1 MEGKESFI
9 SLFFKG
15 ILIGVANMIAGI
27 SGGTIAF
34 ITGVYEKMVKSL
46 ANLTKKFGPN
56 FGYLIQIFLG
66 VGVGFIGASRVL
78 DIAFSHIILEMICLF
93 SGILLG
99 GIWNDKDEYRSIIK
113 SGKKKPYIIAF
124 LIAFGAIMLLTLVNQ
139 LLLTSDLEGITQRN
153 DERWNDVT
161 LMQMGI
167 LFFAIIFG
175 ATAMI
180 FPGISGSLCFMVFG
194 IYYPVLNAMSDVTNF
209 SKYQDPGFTLNLLKI
224 MIPLI
229 VGGALSLIFISKPIN
244 RAFER
249 HRDIC
254 MYLIFGFL
262 VASIISMFIL
272 NFHDIE
278 IQFTW
283 WHLLLALLV
292 FLPIGFFSS
301 VLLHIS
307 KLKVQKR
314 REEKH
319 ALKTEIE
326 TVKQEIET
334 EKEEDNEKEDFE

>member
-1 MEGKESFI
+1 MENKENFF

-15 ILIGVANMIAGI
+15 ILIGAANMIAGI

-66 VGVGFIGASRVL
+66 VGVGFVGASRVL

-99 GIWNDKDEYRSIIK
+99 GIWNDKEEYKTIYK
-113 SGKKKPYIIAF
+113 TGKKRTYIISF
-124 LIAFGAIMLLTLVNQ
+124 LIAFGAIMLLTIINQ
-139 LLLTSDLEGITQRN
+139 LLISSDLEGITQRN

-161 LMQMGI
+161 ILQMVI
-167 LFFAIIFG
+167 LFFAIAFG

-194 IYYPVLNAMSDVTNF
+194 IYYPVLNAMSDITNF
-209 SKYQDPGFTLNLLKI
+209 SKYQDPGFAFNLIKI

-262 VASIISMFIL
+262 IASIISMFIL

-292 FLPIGFFSS
+292 FLPAGFFAS
-301 VLLHIS
+301 VLLHLS
-307 KLKVQKR
+307 KLKVQKK
-314 REEKH
+314 REEKLAH
-319 ALKTEIE
+319 KKELVGVQEETE
-326 TVKQEIET
+326 VEIET
-334 EKEEDNEKEDFE
+334 EDVSK

>member
-1 MEGKESFI
+1 MENKENFF

-66 VGVGFIGASRVL
+66 VGVGFVGASRVL

-99 GIWNDKDEYRSIIK
+99 GIWNDKEEYKTIYK
-113 SGKKKPYIIAF
+113 TGKKRTYIISF
-124 LIAFGAIMLLTLVNQ
+124 LIAFGAIMLLTIINQ
-139 LLLTSDLEGITQRN
+139 LLISSDLEGITQRN

-161 LMQMGI
+161 ILQMVI
-167 LFFAIIFG
+167 LFFAIAFG

-194 IYYPVLNAMSDVTNF
+194 IYYPVLNAMSDITNF
-209 SKYQDPGFTLNLLKI
+209 SKYQDPGFAFNLIKI

-262 VASIISMFIL
+262 IASIISMFIL

-292 FLPIGFFSS
+292 FLPAGFFAS
-301 VLLHIS
+301 VLLHLS
-307 KLKVQKR
+307 KLKVQKK
-314 REEKH
+314 REEKLAH
-319 ALKTEIE
+319 KKEL
-326 TVKQEIET
+326 VGVQEEAEVET
-334 EKEEDNEKEDFE
+334 ETEEVN

>member
-1 MEGKESFI
+1 MENKENFF

-15 ILIGVANMIAGI
+15 ILIGIANMIAGI

-66 VGVGFIGASRVL
+66 VGVGFVGASRVL

-99 GIWNDKDEYRSIIK
+99 GIWNDKEEYKTIYNT
-113 SGKKKPYIIAF
+113 GKKRTYIISF
-124 LIAFGAIMLLTLVNQ
+124 LIAFGAIMLLTIINQ
-139 LLLTSDLEGITQRN
+139 LLISSDLEGITQRN

-161 LMQMGI
+161 ILQMVI
-167 LFFAIIFG
+167 LFFAIAFG

-194 IYYPVLNAMSDVTNF
+194 IYYPVLNAMSDITNI
-209 SKYQDPGFTLNLLKI
+209 SKYQDPGFAFNLIKI

-244 RAFER
+244 KAFEK

-262 VASIISMFIL
+262 IASIISMFIL

-292 FLPIGFFSS
+292 FLPAGFFAS
-301 VLLHIS
+301 VLLHLS
-307 KLKVQKR
+307 KLKVQKK
-314 REEKH
+314 REEKLAH
-319 ALKTEIE
+319 EELAGAQEETE
-326 TVKQEIET
+326 VEIET
-334 EKEEDNEKEDFE
+334 EDVSK

>member
-1 MEGKESFI
+1 MENKENFF

-66 VGVGFIGASRVL
+66 VGVGFVGASRVL

-99 GIWNDKDEYRSIIK
+99 GIWNDKEEYKTIYK
-113 SGKKKPYIIAF
+113 TGKKRTYIISF
-124 LIAFGAIMLLTLVNQ
+124 LIAFGAIMLLTIINQ
-139 LLLTSDLEGITQRN
+139 LLISSDLEGITQRN

-161 LMQMGI
+161 ILQMVI
-167 LFFAIIFG
+167 LFFAIAFG

-194 IYYPVLNAMSDVTNF
+194 IYYPVLNAMSDITNF
-209 SKYQDPGFTLNLLKI
+209 SKYQDPGFAFNLIKI

-244 RAFER
+244 KAFEK

-262 VASIISMFIL
+262 IASIISMFIL
-272 NFHDIE
+272 NFHDIQ

-292 FLPIGFFSS
+292 FLPAGFFAS
-301 VLLHIS
+301 VLLHLS
-307 KLKVQKR
+307 KLKVQKK

-319 ALKTEIE
+319 AHEEELVSAEE
-326 TVKQEIET
+326 ET
-334 EKEEDNEKEDFE
+334 EVETEAKEVSE

>member
-1 MEGKESFI
+1 MQEKEGFI

-15 ILIGVANMIAGI
+15 ILIGIANMIAGI

-34 ITGVYEKMVKSL
+34 ITGVYEKIVKSL

-66 VGVGFIGASRVL
+66 VGVGFVGASRVL
-78 DIAFSHIILEMICLF
+78 DIAFSHIILEMICIF

-99 GIWNDKDEYRSIIK
+99 GIWNDKEEYKTIYRT
-113 SGKKKPYIIAF
+113 GNKKTYIISF
-124 LIAFGAIMLLTLVNQ
+124 LIAFGAIMLLTLINQ
-139 LLLTSDLEGITQRN
+139 LLTESDLEGITQRN

-161 LMQMGI
+161 IMQMGI

-194 IYYPVLNAMSDVTNF
+194 IYYPVLNAMSDITNI
-209 SKYQDPGFTLNLLKI
+209 SKYQDPGFAFNLIKI

-244 RAFER
+244 KAFEK

-262 VASIISMFIL
+262 IASIISMFIL
-272 NFHDIE
+272 NFHDIQ

-283 WHLLLALLV
+283 WHLLLALFV
-292 FLPIGFFSS
+292 FLPTGFFAS
-301 VLLHIS
+301 VLLHLS

-319 ALKTEIE
+319 A
-326 TVKQEIET
+326 Q
-334 EKEEDNEKEDFE
+334 KEELEVKAQEDTETQEVSE

>member
-1 MEGKESFI
+1 MENKENFF

-66 VGVGFIGASRVL
+66 VGVGFVGASRVL

-99 GIWNDKDEYRSIIK
+99 GIWNDKEEYKTIFK
-113 SGKKKPYIIAF
+113 TGKKRTYIISF
-124 LIAFGAIMLLTLVNQ
+124 LIAFGAIMLLTIINQ
-139 LLLTSDLEGITQRN
+139 LLISSDLEGITQRN

-161 LMQMGI
+161 ILQMVI
-167 LFFAIIFG
+167 LFFAIAFG

-194 IYYPVLNAMSDVTNF
+194 IYYPVLNAMSDITNF
-209 SKYQDPGFTLNLLKI
+209 SKYQDPGFAFNLIKI

-244 RAFER
+244 KAFEK

-262 VASIISMFIL
+262 IASIISMFIL
-272 NFHDIE
+272 NFHDIQ

-292 FLPIGFFSS
+292 FLPAGFFAS
-301 VLLHIS
+301 VLLHLS
-307 KLKVQKR
+307 KLKVQKK

-319 ALKTEIE
+319 AHEEELVSAEEETE
-326 TVKQEIET
+326 VEIET
-334 EKEEDNEKEDFE
+334 EDVSK

>member
-1 MEGKESFI
+1 MENKENFF

-66 VGVGFIGASRVL
+66 VGVGFVGASRVL

-99 GIWNDKDEYRSIIK
+99 GIWNDKEEYKTIYK
-113 SGKKKPYIIAF
+113 TGKKRTYIISF
-124 LIAFGAIMLLTLVNQ
+124 LIAFGAIMLLTIINQ
-139 LLLTSDLEGITQRN
+139 LLISSDLEGITQRN

-161 LMQMGI
+161 ILQMVI
-167 LFFAIIFG
+167 LFFAIAFG

-194 IYYPVLNAMSDVTNF
+194 IYYPVLNAMSDITNF
-209 SKYQDPGFTLNLLKI
+209 SKYQDPGFAFNLIKI

-244 RAFER
+244 KAFEK

-262 VASIISMFIL
+262 IASIISMFIL
-272 NFHDIE
+272 NFHDIQ

-283 WHLLLALLV
+283 WHLLLAIIV
-292 FLPIGFFSS
+292 FLPAGFFAS
-301 VLLHIS
+301 VLLHLS
-307 KLKVQKR
+307 KLKVQKK

-319 ALKTEIE
+319 AHEEELVSVEEETE
-326 TVKQEIET
+326 VEIET
-334 EKEEDNEKEDFE
+334 EDVSK

>member
-1 MEGKESFI
+1 MENKENFF

-66 VGVGFIGASRVL
+66 VGVGFVGASRVL

-99 GIWNDKDEYRSIIK
+99 GIWNDKEEYKTIYK
-113 SGKKKPYIIAF
+113 TGKKKTYIISF

-139 LLLTSDLEGITQRN
+139 LLTTSDLEGITQRN
-153 DERWNDVT
+153 DERWDDVN

-194 IYYPVLNAMSDVTNF
+194 IYYPVLNAMSDITNF
-209 SKYQDPGFTLNLLKI
+209 SKYQDPGFAFNLIKI

-244 RAFER
+244 KAFEK

-262 VASIISMFIL
+262 IASIISMFIL

-292 FLPIGFFSS
+292 FLPAGFFAS
-301 VLLHIS
+301 VLLHLS
-307 KLKVQKR
+307 KLKVQKK
-314 REEKH
+314 REEKLAH
-319 ALKTEIE
+319 KKEL
-326 TVKQEIET
+326 VGVQEET
-334 EKEEDNEKEDFE
+334 EVETETEEVNE